1 MKKLAPYTEIVS
13 RRRALALF
21 GATATLLGCGGGGSG
36 SSGTTAAASA
46 SGLTRFTTIYPGWYS
61 GRITPR

>member
-21 GATATLLGCGGGGSG
+21 GATATLLGCGGGSG

-46 SGLTRFTTIYPGWYS
+46 SSSSGDAALTVGIAL
-61 GRITPR
+61 